1 MKRTLLAAVV
11 LVAGL
16 QAAPAQAFQIDKPGC
31 IYRQISI
38 EKIIVVECQG
48 KLVDLLD
55 SATRKPLKKIT
66 RQGKNGPITCW
77 VSPRTRKL
85 LCV

>member
-1 MKRTLLAAVV
+1 MKRTLLAAIV

-55 SATRKPLKKIT
+55 ANRKPLKKVT
-66 RQGKNGPITCW
+66 RQGKTGPITCW

>member
-16 QAAPAQAFQIDKPGC
+16 QAAPAQALEIDKPGC
-31 IYRQISI
+31 IYVQINI
-38 EKIIVVECQG
+38 QQVIVVECKG
-48 KLVDLLD
+48 KLHDILNPV
-55 SATRKPLKKIT
+55 TRKPLKKLILQT
-66 RQGKNGPITCW
+66 KNGPKTCW
-77 VSPRTRKL
+77 VLPRTKKL